1 MIEKFNVHNRWT
13 GEVAF
18 TAEIEVTSDM
28 SRGWQLRLAVVWAL
42 ANSVPCTDLN
52 LNGADFTGWKCPE
65 GSRFVRSSFIGSHF
79 DGSRFVRS
87 SFIGS
92 HFVGSHFDGSSFD
105 GSHFDGSS
113 FDGSRFDGSRF
124 IGSHFVGSHFDGSRF
139 VGSHFDGSRFD
150 GSRFDGSHFVGSH
163 FVRSSFI
170 GSRFDGSRFIGSH
183 FDGSR
188 FVRSS
193 FIGSHFVG
201 SHFDGSRFVGSH
213 FDGSRFD
220 GSRFDGEG
228 DAKQDFLSIISDA
241 RDEIAGLIAALR
253 DGRIN
258 GSVYSGDCA
267 CLVGTIANLRGVDVR
282 TLHCDSSRPA
292 EKWFLMISEGDKP
305 GYSSPGGYA
314 SGKALEWA
322 EEYIA
327 ALQQKDRDDDQ

>member
-65 GSRFVRSSFIGSHF
+65 GSRFVC
-79 DGSRFVRS
+79 SR
-87 SFIGS
+87 
-92 HFVGSHFDGSSFD
+92 
-105 GSHFDGSS
+105 FDGSS
-113 FDGSRFDGSRF
+113 FDGSRFDGS
-124 IGSHFVGSHFDGSRF
+124 SFDGSRF
-139 VGSHFDGSRFD
+139 VGSS
-150 GSRFDGSHFVGSH
+150 FVGS
-163 FVRSSFI
+163 S
-170 GSRFDGSRFIGSH
+170 
-183 FDGSR
+183 
-188 FVRSS
+188 
-193 FIGSHFVG
+193 FVG
-201 SHFDGSRFVGSH
+201 SSFDGSRFVGSSFDGSSFVGSSFVGSS
-213 FDGSRFD
+213 FDGSRFVGSSFD
-220 GSRFDGEG
+220 GSSFVGSSFDGEG

-292 EKWFLMISEGDKP
+292 EKWFLMISEGDRP